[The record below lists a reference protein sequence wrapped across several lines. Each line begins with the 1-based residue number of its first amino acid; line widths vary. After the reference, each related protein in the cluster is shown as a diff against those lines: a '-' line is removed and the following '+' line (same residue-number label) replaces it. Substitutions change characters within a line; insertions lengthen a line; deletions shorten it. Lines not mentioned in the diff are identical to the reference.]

1 MKKQARRLT
10 LNRETLRL
18 LAGKPLEGVAGGVG
32 FVTQHCPCTQTC
44 DSCYPCTVAQSCVS
58 GIECLQ

>member
-1 MKKQARRLT
+1 MKKHARRLT

-18 LAGKPLEGVAGGVG
+18 LAGEALKGVAGGIL
-32 FVTQHCPCTQTC
+32 TQPCPCTQSC
-44 DSCYPCTVAQSCVS
+44 DSCYPCTIGQSCVS